1 MLVSILL
8 AENILQTRQTSPLPA
23 DRILENIEW
32 FLFCLNRINSCPD
45 IAKILLTK
53 LNSEIKP
60 KSNSE
65 AKAQYTLKAQYISK
79 RESYYSTQDQN
90 ITPTLS
96 LFLELGYLL
105 YIFLVLML

>member
-23 DRILENIEW
+23 DRILENIE
-32 FLFCLNRINSCPD
+32 C
-45 IAKILLTK
+45 
-53 LNSEIKP
+53 EIKP

-90 ITPTLS
+90 ITPTIS